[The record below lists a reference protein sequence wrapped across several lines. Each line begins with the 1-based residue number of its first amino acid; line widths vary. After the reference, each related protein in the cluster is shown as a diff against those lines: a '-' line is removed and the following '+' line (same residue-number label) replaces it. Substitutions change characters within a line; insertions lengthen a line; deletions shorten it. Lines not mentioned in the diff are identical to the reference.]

1 MLISGKPLICI
12 EEETEAQFTS
22 APDPERSSFPSEGT
36 FPPTTSLWYQLPH
49 PRLLCETNQAYLS
62 SVELQR

>member
-22 APDPERSSFPSEGT
+22 APDPERTCPLSQVKALFLPQPHCGTSSPTPGFFVRPTRLT
-36 FPPTTSLWYQLPH
+36 FPL
-49 PRLLCETNQAYLS
+49 
-62 SVELQR
+62 